1 MKVGINKFLRLI
13 ISLLLPQLAGG
24 IGALFTFKAISS
36 WYQFL
41 NKPSFSPPNWL
52 FGPAWMSLYILM
64 GISSFLIWQEK
75 EKNEKAGKILK
86 IYFLHLFLNAAWSIF
101 FFGLRNI
108 LLGFLEIIV
117 LWLVIGY
124 LLISFFKI
132 KKIAAFLWLPYFLWV
147 SFAMILNFAILKLN

>member
-1 MKVGINKFLRLI
+1 MKNKKIFRLTV
-13 ISLLLPQLAGG
+13 SLLLPQLAGG

-41 NKPSFSPPNWL
+41 SKPSFSPPNWL
-52 FGPAWMSLYILM
+52 FGPAWTILYILM

-86 IYFLHLFLNAAWSIF
+86 IYFLHLFLNATWSIF
-101 FFGLRNI
+101 FFGLKNI
-108 LLGFLEIIV
+108 LFGFLEIIL

-124 LLISFFKI
+124 LLISFYKI
-132 KKIAAFLWLPYFLWV
+132 KKIAAVLWLPYFLWV
-147 SFAMILNFAILKLN
+147 SFAMILNFTILKLN